1 MKTIILIFWSFFY
14 FIMVSVQETPLYD
27 YPDKTNL
34 DKRRMEKMYQ
44 NKWYI
49 EQMKVKINSVKPKD
63 TVEDY
68 YNIAVCYASEEQVDS
83 ACLYLLKCIKL
94 SPNYNSQI
102 LTDTDFDL
110 LHQSHYWGKIVR
122 QVDSVYLAL
131 NPEIINKEL
140 SVELYHIFLKDQYAR
155 GLGLKRTDKNLANTD
170 SENLKRVEEIIGQ
183 YGWPT
188 YSMVGKLAAQGA
200 FLVIQHSSVITQRKY
215 FSQLANAVR
224 QGEASKESLALL
236 ADRISVQLKGMQV
249 YGTQV
254 FQVKDSITGKLG
266 KYTYYPIRNE
276 SKVDSLRKSMDL
288 IPLKQYFALFGIDY
302 KPVIE

>member
-110 LHQSHYWGKIVR
+110 LHQSPHWEKIVR
-122 QVDSVYLAL
+122 QVVS
-131 NPEIINKEL
+131 
-140 SVELYHIFLKDQYAR
+140 
-155 GLGLKRTDKNLANTD
+155 
-170 SENLKRVEEIIGQ
+170 
-183 YGWPT
+183 
-188 YSMVGKLAAQGA
+188 
-200 FLVIQHSSVITQRKY
+200 
-215 FSQLANAVR
+215 
-224 QGEASKESLALL
+224 QGEASKESLVLL
-236 ADRISVQLKGMQV
+236 EDIISVQLKGMQV